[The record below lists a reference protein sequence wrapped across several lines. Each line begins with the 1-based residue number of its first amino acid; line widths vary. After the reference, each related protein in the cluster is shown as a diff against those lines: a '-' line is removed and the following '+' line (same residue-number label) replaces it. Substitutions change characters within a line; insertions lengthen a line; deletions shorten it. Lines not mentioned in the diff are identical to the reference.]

1 MISDFEKTFMLGTK
15 LYHELKHIREKLTQ
29 DQLEFDMYAD
39 DPAGVTGIIGS
50 STGQLGGN
58 LARQYNGPY
67 IIRDI
72 VATWATSSEN
82 PSPSVNGSGN
92 ATAPG
97 ADGTIAST
105 PVLNPGTYIISW
117 SVGLAGAAAAADAN
131 NFVLEQ
137 DTGPVTIVGSVNP
150 GTAGQWQQLPVTV
163 TLTAASTISVEAIGA
178 GTAGVVYSAQIVAT
192 PATVQPTKVTLQLA
206 DRTFQ
211 LPAEPGQYALTDVAI
226 KMQRDDQV
234 VLTVTPAAA
243 CHLEIMGYAEKRRT
257 DHA

>member
-1 MISDFEKTFMLGTK
+1 MLGVK

-50 STGQLGGN
+50 SVGQLGGN

-72 VATWATSSEN
+72 VATWATSTEN
-82 PSPSVNGSGN
+82 PAPTANASGN
-92 ATAPG
+92 ATAPAAG
-97 ADGTIAST
+97 AAIAT
-105 PVLNPGTYIISW
+105 TATLQPGTYQIAW
-117 SVGLAGAAAAADAN
+117 TAGLQGAAAAADAN
-131 NFVLEQ
+131 NFALRQ
-137 DTGPVTIVGSVNP
+137 GATIIVGSVNP
-150 GTAGQWQQLPVTV
+150 GAAGSYPQIPVTF
-163 TLTAASTISVEAIGA
+163 TLTSATTFSVAAIGA
-178 GTAGVVYSAQIVAT
+178 GTAAIVYSAQIIVT
-192 PATVQPTKVTLQLA
+192 PVNVQPTKVTLQLA

-211 LPAEPGQYALTDVAI
+211 LTPEPGVFSVTDI
-226 KMQRDDQV
+226 SLKMQRDDQI